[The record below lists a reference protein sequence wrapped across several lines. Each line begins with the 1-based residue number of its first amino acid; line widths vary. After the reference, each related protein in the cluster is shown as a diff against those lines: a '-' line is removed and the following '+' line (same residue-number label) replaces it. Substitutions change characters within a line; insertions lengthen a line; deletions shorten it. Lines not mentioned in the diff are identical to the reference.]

1 MWIWVL
7 SQADARIR
15 TADPFITSF
24 TVIPVNS
31 DLQAHLGPTR
41 GQHDHLEPTLGSAA
55 IASAAYSQRLTK
67 RGTRRRQGMPPPKGC
82 LTSILGRQGQH
93 NCTNYSSSLHGQ
105 SGIGEKLHAAHGPVR
120 CPRRTRGKAEI
131 LSAMGRA
138 PDPCARASGKS
149 RNRAGAIPSRRLS
162 VTIVISSVTAQT
174 GGRGGHGDRDV

>member
-1 MWIWVL
+1 
-7 SQADARIR
+7 
-15 TADPFITSF
+15 
-24 TVIPVNS
+24 
-31 DLQAHLGPTR
+31 
-41 GQHDHLEPTLGSAA
+41 
-55 IASAAYSQRLTK
+55 
-67 RGTRRRQGMPPPKGC
+67 MPPPKVC

-93 NCTNYSSSLHGQ
+93 HRTNYSSSLHGQ

-162 VTIVISSVTAQT
+162 VTIVISSVTDQT
-174 GGRGGHGDRDV
+174 GRRGGHADRRGPPSSERAEEVCDYFRRLPADAAAVDQSRRWASPPLAT